1 MCKYSEKY
9 DDVITNTICEQ
20 PLWPSSSSAPPLW
33 WNHKREQ
40 IAKLLEFWIHK
51 ICNLQEI
58 NISAG
63 MKKCSAISG
72 QILQQLEL
80 KESFPISRDDQLKN
94 TTIRLL
100 YPAESSNFNIFNFQF
115 PEMINSKT
123 PQSAEI
129 STFSISIFNFP
140 RWSTKKH
147 HHPSS
152 LARSTTDSQ
161 TICSV
166 ASSRLNKHL

>member
-1 MCKYSEKY
+1 MTWTAFAILAMFLYSVNSPHNQNQTPSKAFLIFLLKKWLGYSGKKVCKYSEKY
-9 DDVITNTICEQ
+9 DDVNTNNICEQ

-33 WNHKREQ
+33 WNRKREQ

-51 ICNLQEI
+51 VCNLQEI
-58 NISAG
+58 NIIAG
-63 MKKCSAISG
+63 MKKCWAISG

-115 PEMINSKT
+115 PEMI
-123 PQSAEI
+123 
-129 STFSISIFNFP
+129 
-140 RWSTKKH
+140 
-147 HHPSS
+147 
-152 LARSTTDSQ
+152 D
-161 TICSV
+161 
-166 ASSRLNKHL
+166 

>member
-33 WNHKREQ
+33 WNRKREQ

-51 ICNLQEI
+51 VCNLQEI
-58 NISAG
+58 NIIAG
-63 MKKCSAISG
+63 MKKCWAISG

-115 PEMINSKT
+115 LEMINSKT
-123 PQSAEI
+123 PPPPVFSSPLNVQI

-140 RWSTKKH
+140 RWSTQKH
-147 HHPSS
+147 HNPQIVQI
-152 LARSTTDSQ
+152 STF
-161 TICSV
+161 
-166 ASSRLNKHL
+166 